1 MKLHFKK
8 VKEGQIKITV
18 CRKGCCDKDK
28 WIWNV
33 DEPKINK
40 SEWNEVKAD
49 EGKNNKCRRKITETE
64 HRWSQIKRRVFK

>member
-1 MKLHFKK
+1 M
-8 VKEGQIKITV
+8 

-33 DEPKINK
+33 AKPKINK

-49 EGKNNKCRRKITETE
+49 EGKNNKWRRKITVTE
-64 HRWSQIKRRVFK
+64 HRTGGA

>member
-1 MKLHFKK
+1 MKLHFQK

-18 CRKGCCDKDK
+18 CWKGCCDEDK

-33 DEPKINK
+33 DKPKINK

-49 EGKNNKCRRKITETE
+49 EGKNNKWRRKITVTE
-64 HRWSQIKRRVFK
+64 HRWSQIKRKVFK